1 MRWLFILPFAFALTC
16 QAVCADTVL
25 LRDGQEIKG
34 VIVEDYHDRV
44 VVSAEKGEMG
54 ITKEKI
60 DKISYDNPEDNLVK
74 LGAFYKD
81 KGDYKR
87 ALYYYESAR
96 KINPDLKEAQ
106 DGSVLVTNLMMNKQE
121 ADAAADVA
129 MKQDTEDHMGVQDAA
144 AQSEADAIKKS
155 ADELWSSTG
164 LVIEKAGPDIKT
176 GRVMDKSPAYE
187 AGIRAN
193 DTIVSVWGKLAKYM
207 PLENVYGLFL
217 SGGVTETRVVIARD
231 EAVAVKN
238 QSLFGGAEEMI
249 GARLS
254 MEPDGMTV
262 SDVKAAGPF
271 DNAGILKGDRITR
284 VGASSTRYMPLES
297 AYKMIEGTKT
307 GTLDLEIQR
316 ETVFWR
322 K

>member
-1 MRWLFILPFAFALTC
+1 MKWLFILSFSFVLTC
-16 QAVCADTVL
+16 QGVCADTIL
-25 LRDGQEIKG
+25 LQDGQEVKG
-34 VIVEDYHDRV
+34 VIVEEYDDRIV
-44 VVSAEKGEMG
+44 ISTEKGEMG

-60 DKISYDNPEDNLVK
+60 DKVSYDNPEDNLVK

-106 DGSVLVTNLMMNKQE
+106 DGSVLVTNLMMNKHE

-129 MKQDTEDHMGVQDAA
+129 MKQDTEDKMGVQDIA
-144 AQSEADAIKKS
+144 AQSEADAVKKS
-155 ADELWSSTG
+155 AGELWSGTG
-164 LVIEKAGPDIKT
+164 LAIEKAGPDI
-176 GRVMDKSPAYE
+176 RVGKVRDKSPAYE
-187 AGIRAN
+187 AGMRAN
-193 DTIVSVWGKLAKYM
+193 DTIVSIWGKLVKYM
-207 PLENVYGLFL
+207 PLENIYGLFL

-231 EAVAVKN
+231 QTVAVKG

-262 SDVKAAGPF
+262 GDVKPAGSF
-271 DNAGILKGDRITR
+271 GDAGILKGDRITR
-284 VGASSTRYMPLES
+284 IGASSTRYMPLES
-297 AYKMIEGTKT
+297 AYKIIEGTKT